1 MRVRLAVLQ
10 FPLLYCVGV
19 LAGLSVY
26 GVDFGSVSGW
36 LYLIPLLLGPAL
48 LPRLSPGV
56 LARLRRFARL
66 LAGTGVLLGGVAY
79 RPLHLGFWDDR
90 SLAQA
95 VAVSAFG
102 LISVVVGWLA
112 LTQIATKP
120 GRTPPPLAGALAV
133 VAAFLALSRW
143 YPLITILG
151 AALCL
156 APAVTLRWEAGEAP
170 EPHRGRPTFFLGALA
185 FYLAAEVSQV
195 VWDLGLDSSWGPML
209 ALTFLTAAALG
220 ATWWF
225 AASRYRA
232 AVGHPWF
239 AALAGAA
246 ALVIA
251 GAASVLTAWRPAFVL
266 HPARQ
271 VLFGLAFGGLIVAV
285 LARTTGNAHNA
296 ASAQNVWLSL
306 TLGLAVSAVYSA
318 QFEAFPRGRL
328 AFVVPAVLAF
338 AWERRQAARLRR
350 PESPSPA

>member
-26 GVDFGSVSGW
+26 SVDFGSVSGR

-48 LPRLSPGV
+48 LPRLGPGA
-56 LARLRRFARL
+56 LARLRRSARL
-66 LAGTGVLLGGVAY
+66 LAGTGVLLGSVAY
-79 RPLHLGFWDDR
+79 RPLHLGFWDER

-95 VAVSAFG
+95 IAVSAFG
-102 LISVVVGWLA
+102 LISVVVGWLG
-112 LTQIATKP
+112 LTQVAAQP
-120 GRTPPPLAGALAV
+120 EHTPAPVAGALAV
-133 VAAFLALSRW
+133 VAAFFALSRW

-156 APAVTLRWEAGEAP
+156 APAVTLRWEPGEVPAARAGERTP
-170 EPHRGRPTFFLGALA
+170 FLSALA
-185 FYLAAEVSQV
+185 FYLAAELSQV

-209 ALTFLTAAALG
+209 ALAFLTAAVLAM
-220 ATWWF
+220 AWWL
-225 AASRYRA
+225 AASRHKVTLGR
-232 AVGHPWF
+232 PWF
-239 AALAGAA
+239 AAGAGAV

-251 GAASVLTAWRPAFVL
+251 GAASALTAWQPAFVL

-271 VLFGLAFGGLIVAV
+271 VLFGLALGGLIVAV
-285 LARTTGNAHNA
+285 LARTIGTAHNA
-296 ASAQNVWLSL
+296 ASAQNVWFSF

-328 AFVVPAVLAF
+328 AFVVPAILAF
-338 AWERRQAARLRR
+338 AWERRRAARRR
-350 PESPSPA
+350 QPEGVIPI